1 MNFFPGKIQLLRKI
15 KMYLSNSQM
24 DSPLFLLLSQTI
36 SHQFMDQVIN
46 QGRIE
51 EFWKGGLL
59 RITDERGPTMVGGY
73 VPENFEN

>member
-1 MNFFPGKIQLLRKI
+1 MNFFPGKTQLLRKI

-51 EFWKGGLL
+51 EF
-59 RITDERGPTMVGGY
+59 
-73 VPENFEN
+73 